1 MENLKTVIKSILEE
15 VRLLEEKIEET
26 AKVTTHTTKVITPTA
41 TESLREVIKFS
52 EESAN
57 NIIGQIDKVEENC
70 KIIDAITNELLN
82 LNPINTIKEKLN
94 IIKEKNQDNMNILI
108 KVYEMFSFQDLM
120 AQQIKEVINILEE
133 TKKNLLK
140 FAATSI
146 EMSSSLSEEDKKKAV
161 GKVHELITG
170 DRVNQEDVDKLLEEL
185 GL

>member
-1 MENLKTVIKSILEE
+1 MEDLKTVIKSILEE
-15 VRLLEEKIEET
+15 VKILEEKIEET
-26 AKVTTHTTKVITPTA
+26 AKVATHTTKVITPTA

-57 NIIGQIDKVEENC
+57 NIIQQIDKVEENC
-70 KIIDAITNELLN
+70 KVIDKTVDELLN
-82 LNPINTIKEKLN
+82 LNPVSTIKEKLSL
-94 IIKEKNQDNMNILI
+94 IKEKNKDNMNILI
-108 KVYEMFSFQDLM
+108 KVYELFSFQDLM

-146 EMSSSLSEEDKKKAV
+146 EMSSLSEEDKKKAV
-161 GKVHELITG
+161 GKVHEFITG
-170 DRVNQEDVDKLLEEL
+170 DRINQQDVDKLLEEL